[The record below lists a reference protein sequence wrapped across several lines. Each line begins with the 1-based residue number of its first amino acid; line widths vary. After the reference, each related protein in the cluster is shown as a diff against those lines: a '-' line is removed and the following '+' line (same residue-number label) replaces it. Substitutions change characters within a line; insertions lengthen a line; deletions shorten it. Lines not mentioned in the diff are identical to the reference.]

1 MSTENPKP
9 QSGNAVGRYFFMLLL
24 GLVLGAIA
32 TVMIT
37 NTLQARKDHFPE
49 SIMTVM
55 SWHMDQLK
63 GNVEANRCTATDTI
77 PHLQSLRRM
86 ADNLEPG
93 FKATADADAKFGQHA
108 SSLRNTLD
116 GALSAPP
123 STCESLK
130 KVMAQI
136 GDGCKTCHQDFKK

>member
-9 QSGNAVGRYFFMLLL
+9 QSGNAFGRYFFMLLL

-37 NTLQARKDHFPE
+37 NAYQARKDHFPDAV
-49 SIMTVM
+49 MTVM

-63 GNVEANRCTATDTI
+63 QNVEANRCAATDTI

-93 FKATADADAKFGQHA
+93 FKALSESDAKFGQHA
-108 SSLRNTLD
+108 SNLRNTLD
-116 GALSAPP
+116 GALGAPP
-123 STCESLK
+123 TSCESLK

-136 GDGCKTCHQDFKK
+136 GDGCKTCHQDFRK